1 MDRYV
6 KSELEKL
13 KEFVDE
19 KIKEVTLDQEK
30 EIETNVKNLIRVK
43 DNVEEVQSK
52 HEQTVL
58 RLDQLD
64 ESLKLLHSQGLVK
77 DAFLKQLK
85 KLSEGYTG
93 LKTKTKETKKNIES
107 HVQNESDKNKNLI
120 KRHEDQIKKFT

>member
-43 DNVEEVQSK
+43 DNVEEV
-52 HEQTVL
+52 
-58 RLDQLD
+58 
-64 ESLKLLHSQGLVK
+64 
-77 DAFLKQLK
+77 
-85 KLSEGYTG
+85 
-93 LKTKTKETKKNIES
+93 
-107 HVQNESDKNKNLI
+107 
-120 KRHEDQIKKFT
+120 